1 MNNLRTQDFRIFD
14 NLADSFAADSLAGF
28 FNQLQTVKLVH
39 NGRNAA
45 GFVQINDVVAATR
58 AHLSEVRS
66 FLRDFIEQLQRQ
78 VDACFVSDSRQMQR
92 GVGAAADCHINS
104 NSVLEGIERH
114 NVARQNVFLQ
124 QTHNSHACVLSQSNT
139 LAVVSS
145 GDSAVA
151 GQAHAQNLSQAVHG
165 ICSEQTGAAA
175 AAGACTMLD
184 FSELCFINLTGLKT
198 AGSFKYSRYA
208 DISALITTGQHR
220 TAADNNGRDV
230 QTGCC
235 HQHTRNNFITVRNQ
249 D

>member
-1 MNNLRTQDFRIFD
+1 
-14 NLADSFAADSLAGF
+14 
-28 FNQLQTVKLVH
+28 
-39 NGRNAA
+39 
-45 GFVQINDVVAATR
+45 
-58 AHLSEVRS
+58 
-66 FLRDFIEQLQRQ
+66 
-78 VDACFVSDSRQMQR
+78 MQC
-92 GVGAAADCHINS
+92 GVGAAADGHING
-104 NSVLEGIERH
+104 NSVFEGVERH

-124 QTHNSHACVLSQSNT
+124 QTHNSHACMLSQSNT

-151 GQAHAQNLSQAVHG
+151 GQAHAKNLGQAVHG
-165 ICSEQTGAAA
+165 VGSEQTGAAA
-175 AAGACTMLD
+175 AAGAGTMLD
-184 FSELCFINLTGLKT
+184 FFELCFINLTGLKT

>member
-1 MNNLRTQDFRIFD
+1 MNNFRTQDFRIFD
-14 NLADSFAADSLAGF
+14 NLTDSFAADSLAGF

-39 NGRNAA
+39 NGRDAA
-45 GFVQINDVVAATR
+45 GFVQINDVVAAAR

-66 FLRDFIEQLQRQ
+66 FLGNFIEQLQRQ

-92 GVGAAADCHINS
+92 GVGAAADGHVNS
-104 NSVLEGIERH
+104 NSVLESVERH
-114 NVARQNVFLQ
+114 DVARQNIFLQ
-124 QTHNSHACVLSQSNT
+124 QTHNSHACMLSQSNT

-151 GQAHAQNLSQAVHG
+151 RQAHAKNLSQAVHG

-175 AAGACTMLD
+175 AARACTMLD

-208 DISALITTGQHR
+208 DIFAMVTTGQHR

-230 QTGCC
+230 QTSCC
-235 HQHTRNNFITVRNQ
+235 HQHAGNNFITVRNQ